1 MTSQSPNCMHRIH
14 AVVSFLGF
22 SLVCGVLFWGCGYR
36 PLGEGSLPRGIQRL
50 HLAAL
55 SNGTFKPGVQGI
67 VGAAILRRLQFDSRV
82 RMTDESAADAVLG
95 GTVTTYQND
104 PIAFEQADIGR
115 RFRVRLTLLVTL
127 TDRRGGAAMLKEEV
141 AGEAFYTAGTGV
153 VATRA
158 AEDEALQRAAQ
169 DLAARIMARL
179 MDDL

>member
-1 MTSQSPNCMHRIH
+1 M
-14 AVVSFLGF
+14 
-22 SLVCGVLFWGCGYR
+22 
-36 PLGEGSLPRGIQRL
+36 
-50 HLAAL
+50 
-55 SNGTFKPGVQGI
+55 
-67 VGAAILRRLQFDSRV
+67 RRLQFDSRV

-158 AEDEALQRAAQ
+158 AEDEALQRASQ